1 MLYTVYCVL
10 LYYCLGR
17 KVKIVFHAY
26 KNCSY
31 YELNYISISQ
41 TCDIDL
47 LRFHTY
53 MNLLFVLLLTGL
65 DGLDGLDS
73 FLFLGMEWNSLGW

>member
-31 YELNYISISQ
+31 YELNYIYFAN
-41 TCDIDL
+41 
-47 LRFHTY
+47 LRYRSATFPYIHDFTVRT
-53 MNLLFVLLLTGL
+53 FTDRTG
-65 DGLDGLDS
+65 
-73 FLFLGMEWNSLGW
+73 WTAWT